1 MKRGIILIVGALAL
15 LGTVGGG
22 AVYAQDISIV
32 DVPFKFTVHNK
43 VMMPGKYEIKVTDAA
58 VISVMPEK
66 GQALFVPT
74 ITRLA
79 QHETPLTNAMLVF
92 DKVGD
97 QYTLSEVWMPSED
110 GYLVTDTKQPHQHHL
125 LKGKK
130 KTS

>member
-1 MKRGIILIVGALAL
+1 MKRGVLLIVAAMAL

-32 DVPFKFTVHNK
+32 NIPFKFTVNHK
-43 VMMPGKYEIKVTDAA
+43 VMMPGKYEITVTDAA
-58 VISVMPEK
+58 VISVMPER
-66 GQALFVPT
+66 GQAVFVPA

-79 QHETPLTNAMLVF
+79 QHEKPITDAMVVF
-92 DKVGD
+92 DKLED
-97 QYTLSEVWMPSED
+97 QYILSELWLPGED
-110 GYLVTDTKQPHQHHL
+110 GFLVTDTKQPHQHHM